1 MCPCGILACPGTS
14 WISTEFYEDLE
25 RGRLP
30 AVAYIAPAGASEHP
44 PGRVSAGAT
53 LTRSLL
59 TALAR
64 SSAWDS
70 SAFMWTYDES
80 GGWFDHVRPP
90 RGAGFRVP
98 ALLVSPY
105 ARRGYVDST
114 PLDTT
119 SIPAFIERN
128 WRLAPSTRPPALGR
142 AFDFSAPPREAR
154 IVSAERRSG
163 ERREARIWVIY
174 LGYGTALA
182 AAVALIGWIGL
193 RRTLLA
199 TSLLMALAAPAAA
212 QAPDTIQTVPPVP
225 GMRFA
230 LEGVEFRAD
239 AAGRAHP
246 PPGARGSPTVLPTPI
261 RPGVRARFDRWY
273 DGGPDRRDQ
282 PRVPRGLPLRVT
294 STASGSTRGRSA
306 RSRSSAATGAATCS
320 GAPSRAGSRAT
331 A

>member
-1 MCPCGILACPGTS
+1 MEVLRPGLRPATGPGQRSGGACAACGILACPGTS
-14 WISTEFYEDLE
+14 WISRSSTTTSS
-25 RGRLP
+25 GAAP
-30 AVAYIAPAGASEHP
+30 AVAYIASAGASEHP

-90 RGAGFRVP
+90 PGAGFRVP

-114 PLDTT
+114 PAGHHLHPGLHRTQ
-119 SIPAFIERN
+119 
-128 WRLAPSTRPPALGR
+128 LAAARAHPVTQLSGR

-154 IVSAERRSG
+154 IASAERRSG

-182 AAVALIGWIGL
+182 AAVALIGWVGL

-199 TSLLMALAAPAAA
+199 IIALLMALAAPAAA
-212 QAPDTIQTVPPVP
+212 QTPDTIQTVPPVP

-230 LEGVEFRAD
+230 LEAAEFRAD

-246 PPGARGSPTVLPTPI
+246 P
-261 RPGVRARFDRWY
+261 
-273 DGGPDRRDQ
+273 
-282 PRVPRGLPLRVT
+282 
-294 STASGSTRGRSA
+294 STAH
-306 RSRSSAATGAATCS
+306 AA
-320 GAPSRAGSRAT
+320 PRRR
-331 A
+331 